1 LTEIFVASQIRI
13 LALDLGEKRIGVALS
28 DALGWTAQGLT
39 VLSRQDLERDL
50 EQVIALAKKHAV
62 QEIVIGLPR
71 HMDGRLGDG
80 AKEVE
85 LWSRELEERL
95 GLPVH
100 QVDERL
106 TTLQAER
113 VLLEADV
120 SRRKRR
126 QVIDK
131 MAATLILQGFLDIRS
146 YSPQEPKPED

>member
-1 LTEIFVASQIRI
+1 MAIPIRI

-28 DALGWTAQGLT
+28 DALGLTAQGLT
-39 VLSRQDLERDL
+39 VLSRQNLKIDL
-50 EQVIALAKKHAV
+50 EQVIGLAKKHEV

-71 HMDGRLGDG
+71 HLDGRLGAG
-80 AKEVE
+80 AEEV
-85 LWSRELEERL
+85 LFWARELEERL

-100 QVDERL
+100 RVDERL

-131 MAATLILQGFLDIRS
+131 MAAGLILQGFLDSRNQAAQS
-146 YSPQEPKPED
+146 EE

>member
-1 LTEIFVASQIRI
+1 MASEIRI
-13 LALDLGEKRIGVALS
+13 LALDLGEKRLGVALS
-28 DALGWTAQGLT
+28 DALGLTAQGLT

-50 EQVIALAKKHAV
+50 EQVMALAKKHAV

-71 HMDGRLGDG
+71 HMDGRLGDL
-80 AKEVE
+80 AREVE
-85 LWSRELEERL
+85 LWTRELEERL

-106 TTLQAER
+106 TTMQAER
-113 VLLEADV
+113 ILLEADV

-131 MAATLILQGFLDIRS
+131 MAAGLILQSFLDSRNQS
-146 YSPQEPKPED
+146 SQEPKPDDC

>member
-1 LTEIFVASQIRI
+1 MVSQIRI
-13 LALDLGEKRIGVALS
+13 LGLDLGEKRIGVALS
-28 DALGWTAQGLT
+28 DALGLTAQGLT
-39 VLSRQDLERDL
+39 VMTRQSRKLDLD
-50 EQVIALAKKHAV
+50 QVVALVKKHEV

-80 AKEVE
+80 AEEVMLWVKE
-85 LWSRELEERL
+85 LHERL

-100 QVDERL
+100 TIDERL

-126 QVIDK
+126 KVIDK
-131 MAATLILQGFLDIRS
+131 MAAGLILQAFLDCRGH
-146 YSPQEPKPED
+146 SPNAPLQPLE